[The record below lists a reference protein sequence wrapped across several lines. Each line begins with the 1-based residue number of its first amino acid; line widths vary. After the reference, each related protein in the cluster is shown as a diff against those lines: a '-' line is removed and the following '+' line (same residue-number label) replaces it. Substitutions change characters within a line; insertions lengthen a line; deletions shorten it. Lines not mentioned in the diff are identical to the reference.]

1 MDQGDLGDLEDQEA
15 PVDLQQL
22 NPPNLPLHLHLRQ
35 RPQGHQEGLEAQEVP
50 GGQEDQLALVAQEV
64 PVAREVLGDQE
75 DQGAQVDLQQQLHLQ
90 RRLQGRQ
97 EDPVA
102 QEAPE
107 DQEDQE
113 ALVVLQQPLNQ
124 QQSLQGRQEVPVG
137 QEDPG
142 DQVVQVVPQHQN
154 QVCQHRSRQ
163 LANQGVRVAREVQ
176 EAPVGTTAQVDQV
189 RLLVLFVLA

>member
-22 NPPNLPLHLHLRQ
+22 NPPNLPLHLHQRQ

-50 GGQEDQLALVAQEV
+50 GDQEDQLALAAQEV
-64 PVAREVLGDQE
+64 PVALGDQE

-90 RRLQGRQ
+90 RRLQGR
-97 EDPVA
+97 

-124 QQSLQGRQEVPVG
+124 QQSLQGRQEDPVG

-176 EAPVGTTAQVDQV
+176 GAPVGPTAQVDQV